1 MNRFFKFFTICFA
14 VSTLAVSCAKKP
26 LTLDNN
32 TSMKT
37 LLKAND
43 EKIKELIVKE
53 ATEKANTPCRQVR
66 RVLRGGW
73 INTRC
78 RHRGSGKVIRGIG
91 GEPYGC

>member
-1 MNRFFKFFTICFA
+1 MSSFFKFLAICFA

-43 EKIKELIVKE
+43 EEIKDLIIKEAK
-53 ATEKANTPCRQVR
+53 EKANISEENIDVEYILRDEKTQVIATKIK
-66 RVLRGGW
+66 
-73 INTRC
+73 IN
-78 RHRGSGKVIRGIG
+78 SK
-91 GEPYGC
+91 

>member
-1 MNRFFKFFTICFA
+1 MNGFFKFFAICFA

-43 EKIKELIVKE
+43 EEIKDLIIKEAK
-53 ATEKANTPCRQVR
+53 EKANISEENIDVEYILRDEKAQVIATKIK
-66 RVLRGGW
+66 
-73 INTRC
+73 INT
-78 RHRGSGKVIRGIG
+78 K
-91 GEPYGC
+91 

>member
-37 LLKAND
+37 LLKASD
-43 EKIKELIVKE
+43 EEIKELIVKE
-53 ATEKANTPCRQVR
+53 ATEKANIPEENINVEYILRDEKAQV
-66 RVLRGGW
+66 
-73 INTRC
+73 IATKI
-78 RHRGSGKVIRGIG
+78 KVTTK
-91 GEPYGC
+91 

>member
-14 VSTLAVSCAKKP
+14 VSTLAVSCVKKP

-43 EKIKELIVKE
+43 EEIKELIVKE
-53 ATEKANTPCRQVR
+53 ATEKANIPEENINVEYILRDEKAQV
-66 RVLRGGW
+66 
-73 INTRC
+73 IATKI
-78 RHRGSGKVIRGIG
+78 KVTTN
-91 GEPYGC
+91 

>member
-1 MNRFFKFFTICFA
+1 MNGFFKFFTICFA

-43 EKIKELIVKE
+43 EEIKELIVKE
-53 ATEKANTPCRQVR
+53 ATEKANIPEENITVEYLLRDEKAQVIAAKIK
-66 RVLRGGW
+66 VT
-73 INTRC
+73 TR
-78 RHRGSGKVIRGIG
+78 
-91 GEPYGC
+91 

>member
-1 MNRFFKFFTICFA
+1 MNRFFKFLTICFA

-43 EKIKELIVKE
+43 EEIKDLIIKEAKEKENIDVEYILRDEKAQVIATKIKVNSK
-53 ATEKANTPCRQVR
+53 
-66 RVLRGGW
+66 
-73 INTRC
+73 
-78 RHRGSGKVIRGIG
+78 
-91 GEPYGC
+91 

>member
-14 VSTLAVSCAKKP
+14 VSTLAVSCSKKP

-43 EKIKELIVKE
+43 EEIKELIVKE
-53 ATEKANTPCRQVR
+53 ATEKANIPEENINVEYILRDEKAQV
-66 RVLRGGW
+66 
-73 INTRC
+73 IATKI
-78 RHRGSGKVIRGIG
+78 KVTTK
-91 GEPYGC
+91 

>member
-43 EKIKELIVKE
+43 EEIKELIVKK
-53 ATEKANTPCRQVR
+53 ATEKANIPEENINVEYILRDEKAQV
-66 RVLRGGW
+66 
-73 INTRC
+73 IATKI
-78 RHRGSGKVIRGIG
+78 KVTTK
-91 GEPYGC
+91 

>member
-1 MNRFFKFFTICFA
+1 MNRFFKFLTICFA

-43 EKIKELIVKE
+43 EEIKD
-53 ATEKANTPCRQVR
+53 R
-66 RVLRGGW
+66 
-73 INTRC
+73 
-78 RHRGSGKVIRGIG
+78 
-91 GEPYGC
+91 

>member
-43 EKIKELIVKE
+43 EEIKALIVKE
-53 ATEKANTPCRQVR
+53 ATEKANIPEENINVEYILRDEKAQV
-66 RVLRGGW
+66 
-73 INTRC
+73 IATKI
-78 RHRGSGKVIRGIG
+78 KVTTK
-91 GEPYGC
+91 

>member
-1 MNRFFKFFTICFA
+1 MNGFFKFFTICFA

-43 EKIKELIVKE
+43 EEIKELIVKE
-53 ATEKANTPCRQVR
+53 ATEKANIPEENINVEYILRDEKAQV
-66 RVLRGGW
+66 
-73 INTRC
+73 IATKI
-78 RHRGSGKVIRGIG
+78 KVTTN
-91 GEPYGC
+91 

>member
-26 LTLDNN
+26 LPLDNN

-43 EKIKELIVKE
+43 EEIKELIVKE
-53 ATEKANTPCRQVR
+53 ATEKANIPEENINVEYILRDEKAQV
-66 RVLRGGW
+66 
-73 INTRC
+73 IATKI
-78 RHRGSGKVIRGIG
+78 KVTTN
-91 GEPYGC
+91 

>member
-1 MNRFFKFFTICFA
+1 MNGFFKFFTICFA

-43 EKIKELIVKE
+43 EEIKALIVKE
-53 ATEKANTPCRQVR
+53 ATEKANIPEENINVEYILRDEKAQV
-66 RVLRGGW
+66 
-73 INTRC
+73 IATKI
-78 RHRGSGKVIRGIG
+78 KVTTK
-91 GEPYGC
+91 

>member
-43 EKIKELIVKE
+43 EEIKELIVKE
-53 ATEKANTPCRQVR
+53 ATEKANIPEENINVEYILRDEKTQV
-66 RVLRGGW
+66 
-73 INTRC
+73 IATKI
-78 RHRGSGKVIRGIG
+78 KVTTN
-91 GEPYGC
+91 

>member
-43 EKIKELIVKE
+43 EEIKALIVKE
-53 ATEKANTPCRQVR
+53 ATEKANIPEENINVEYILRDEKAQV
-66 RVLRGGW
+66 
-73 INTRC
+73 IATKI
-78 RHRGSGKVIRGIG
+78 KVTTN
-91 GEPYGC
+91 

>member
-1 MNRFFKFFTICFA
+1 MNRFFKFLTICFA

-43 EKIKELIVKE
+43 EEIKNLIIKEAKDKANISEENIDVEYILRDEKTQVIATKIK
-53 ATEKANTPCRQVR
+53 
-66 RVLRGGW
+66 
-73 INTRC
+73 IN
-78 RHRGSGKVIRGIG
+78 SK
-91 GEPYGC
+91 